1 MKTKIS
7 KAKVKGVGEIE
18 TPETNPLILHF
29 LSPIERAAYRNKFR
43 PFKYNLDGVVLDV
56 DGAMCKSLYY
66 RSREHI
72 GSIRYTLYEFK
83 VKLLKKSDE
92 RIRRWLLKP
101 LKHQELPTRIF
112 HILNSNYCRKMEDV
126 ARKGESGIYR
136 MRGMGKEG
144 LTYLVNLFFENG
156 CGSLF
161 L

>member
-1 MKTKIS
+1 
-7 KAKVKGVGEIE
+7 
-18 TPETNPLILHF
+18 
-29 LSPIERAAYRNKFR
+29 
-43 PFKYNLDGVVLDV
+43 
-56 DGAMCKSLYY
+56 MCKSLYY
-66 RSREHI
+66 RSRDHI
-72 GSIRYTLYEFK
+72 GSIRYILYESK

-112 HILNSNYCRKMEDV
+112 HILNSNYCHKMEDV

-144 LTYLVNLFFENG
+144 LNYVINLFFENG

-161 L
+161 I